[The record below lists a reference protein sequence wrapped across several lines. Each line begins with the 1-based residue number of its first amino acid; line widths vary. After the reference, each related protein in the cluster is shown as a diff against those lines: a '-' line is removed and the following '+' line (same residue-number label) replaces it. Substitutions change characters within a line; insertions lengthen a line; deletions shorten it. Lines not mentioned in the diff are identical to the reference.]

1 MPDAPIAVGQPAP
14 SFSLVAH
21 TGRSP
26 LSLADLR
33 GQVVVLAF
41 YVLDFTGTCRSQLRS
56 LQENLSR

>member
-1 MPDAPIAVGQPAP
+1 MTDGLIEVGQPAP
-14 SFSLVAH
+14 DFSLPAH

-41 YVLDFTGTCRSQLRS
+41 YVLDFTGT
-56 LQENLSR
+56 

>member
-1 MPDAPIAVGQPAP
+1 MPDTPVAVGQPAP
-14 SFSLVAH
+14 AFSLAAH

-41 YVLDFTGTCRSQLRS
+41 YVLDFTGT
-56 LQENLSR
+56 

>member
-41 YVLDFTGTCRSQLRS
+41 YVLDFTGT
-56 LQENLSR
+56 